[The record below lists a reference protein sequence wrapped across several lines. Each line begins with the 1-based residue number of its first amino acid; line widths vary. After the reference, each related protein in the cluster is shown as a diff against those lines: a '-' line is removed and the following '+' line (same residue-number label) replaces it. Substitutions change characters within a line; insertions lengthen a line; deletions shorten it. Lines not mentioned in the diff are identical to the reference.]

1 MSTPPAFKALQ
12 HPSDRRRNPSPPIP
26 APFPLPTTPGLRVPT
41 HPPAVPLPP
50 PPTASEMDLK
60 PKGGSGTTLPPP
72 PPLPGVAGRTVAE
85 AGLRGLD
92 GLFLVAVQRGGD
104 VQHAV
109 SRDFRL
115 EAGDVLLFAG
125 DMSKVRPRR
134 PGEGFTACG
143 LGTGLGPQ
151 AKGCGLGWELR

>member
-1 MSTPPAFKALQ
+1 M
-12 HPSDRRRNPSPPIP
+12 
-26 APFPLPTTPGLRVPT
+26 PT

-50 PPTASEMDLK
+50 PTGSVTDLK
-60 PKGGSGTTLPPP
+60 PKGGSGTTSPPP
-72 PPLPGVAGRTVAE
+72 PPGVAGRTVAE

-125 DMSKVRPRR
+125 DMSKVRARV
-134 PGEGFTACG
+134 G
-143 LGTGLGPQ
+143 
-151 AKGCGLGWELR
+151 